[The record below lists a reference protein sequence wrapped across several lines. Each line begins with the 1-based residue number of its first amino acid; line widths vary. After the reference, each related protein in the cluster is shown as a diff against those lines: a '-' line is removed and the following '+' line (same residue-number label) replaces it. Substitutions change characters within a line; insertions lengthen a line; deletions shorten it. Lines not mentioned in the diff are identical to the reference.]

1 MMRRMRG
8 AADAAAR
15 RCEADTGDGLPFRF
29 CMKRGRAL
37 IAGAYFGGFQAVMPV
52 AGYFLGVGFQEYI
65 EKIDHWIAFALLVLI
80 GISMLWE
87 SRKKEDEMTASFGF
101 AAMLPLAVSTS
112 IDALAVGVTFAIE
125 GTNIWIAAA
134 AIGIITFL
142 LSALGIKVGNV
153 FGAKYKAK
161 AEIFGGVVLILM
173 GIKILLE
180 HLDILPA

>member
-1 MMRRMRG
+1 MWELIVIAIGLAM
-8 AADAAAR
+8 DAFAVSI
-15 RCEADTGDGLPFRF
+15 CKGLSTE
-29 CMKRGRAL
+29 KATLGRAL
-37 IAGAYFGGFQAVMPV
+37 IAGAYFGGFQAAMPI
-52 AGYFLGVGFQEYI
+52 AGYFLGVSFKEYI

-87 SRKKEDEMTASFGF
+87 SRKKEDEMTSSFGI

-125 GTNIWIAAA
+125 GVNIWIAAA
-134 AIGIITFL
+134 IIGIITFG
-142 LSALGIKVGNV
+142 LSAVGIKVGNV

-180 HLDILPA
+180 HMNLLPF

>member
-1 MMRRMRG
+1 
-8 AADAAAR
+8 
-15 RCEADTGDGLPFRF
+15 
-29 CMKRGRAL
+29 
-37 IAGAYFGGFQAVMPV
+37 
-52 AGYFLGVGFQEYI
+52 
-65 EKIDHWIAFALLVLI
+65 
-80 GISMLWE
+80 
-87 SRKKEDEMTASFGF
+87 
-101 AAMLPLAVSTS
+101 MLPLAVSTS

-180 HLDILPA
+180 PLDILPA

>member
-1 MMRRMRG
+1 
-8 AADAAAR
+8 
-15 RCEADTGDGLPFRF
+15 
-29 CMKRGRAL
+29 
-37 IAGAYFGGFQAVMPV
+37 
-52 AGYFLGVGFQEYI
+52 
-65 EKIDHWIAFALLVLI
+65 
-80 GISMLWE
+80 
-87 SRKKEDEMTASFGF
+87 MTASFGF

>member
-1 MMRRMRG
+1 
-8 AADAAAR
+8 
-15 RCEADTGDGLPFRF
+15 
-29 CMKRGRAL
+29 
-37 IAGAYFGGFQAVMPV
+37 MPV

-101 AAMLPLAVSTS
+101 AATLPLAVSTS
-112 IDALAVGVTFAIE
+112 IDALAVGVTVAIE

-161 AEIFGGVVLILM
+161 AELSAASF
-173 GIKILLE
+173 
-180 HLDILPA
+180 